1 MARSGRFSNPKPSL
15 DKPTAKKPTVKKS
28 PHVTTNEAGGLDAE
42 QGASTASSAVSGL
55 GTRER
60 FTIAPA
66 IKYMIFGVVTL
77 FFGILV
83 AGAVVAWLGTVL
95 ATMSNVD
102 ANTSLLTMLDSWF
115 FPMLTLSILA
125 ALMLFAGLR
134 RFWHSLEKRFG

>member
-1 MARSGRFSNPKPSL
+1 MARTGRFSNPKPAR
-15 DKPTAKKPTVKKS
+15 DKSTVKKS
-28 PHVTTNEAGGLDAE
+28 PRVMTNEAGGLDAE
-42 QGASTASSAVSGL
+42 PSASTVSSATGAL
-55 GTRER
+55 GARER

-115 FPMLTLSILA
+115 FPMLTLSILT